1 MNEKHLVN
9 GFGGK
14 SFGSAAMHGGGA
26 GGQPAFGGG
35 GGPKDPWEVSFFSH
49 TCLPFFYFF
58 VVHYSLSPLGNQK
71 LGKNTPLLPFLWRF
85 LYFINQFHYF

>member
-49 TCLPFFYFF
+49 TCLPFF
-58 VVHYSLSPLGNQK
+58 V
-71 LGKNTPLLPFLWRF
+71 LLCCAL
-85 LYFINQFHYF
+85 

>member
-49 TCLPFFYFF
+49 TLLLFWHFFDMIS
-58 VVHYSLSPLGNQK
+58 SLSDEL
-71 LGKNTPLLPFLWRF
+71 
-85 LYFINQFHYF
+85 